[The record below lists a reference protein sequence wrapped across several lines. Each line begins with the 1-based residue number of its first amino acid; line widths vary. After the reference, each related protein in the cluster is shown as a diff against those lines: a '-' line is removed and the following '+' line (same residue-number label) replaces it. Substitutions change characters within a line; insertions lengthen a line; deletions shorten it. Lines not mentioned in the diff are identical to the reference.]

1 MSYNKPWLSVSEQ
14 IDKLQV
20 QGLEVTDKPRA
31 ELTLRRI
38 GYYRLS
44 GYWYPFRERSGL
56 ACSVPEIAG
65 KPSKKDKKVQTFPLD
80 SFKSGLRFQDA
91 VDLYVFDKKLRLLV
105 LDALERIEVA
115 LRVDISH
122 TLGEIDPFAYL
133 RPELLSDNFTRKLNS
148 RGGLSDYHA
157 WLANHAKLL
166 DRSKEEF
173 IKHNKDKYG
182 LPIAIWIACEVWDFG
197 CMSRLFAGLKN
208 EHQDM
213 ISNRYG
219 IKNGG
224 VFASWLRSLN
234 YLRNVCAHHS
244 RLWNR
249 NIIDQPQKPAKTETL
264 AFLHAW
270 DDGRLV
276 ARPFLLF
283 CIIHHLLQTINPTTS
298 WWERLS
304 NLLNEFPLNG
314 DEPALSLDALGT
326 ITGWQD
332 WGLND

>member
-133 RPELLSDNFTRKLNS
+133 RPELLSDNF
-148 RGGLSDYHA
+148 
-157 WLANHAKLL
+157 
-166 DRSKEEF
+166 
-173 IKHNKDKYG
+173 
-182 LPIAIWIACEVWDFG
+182 
-197 CMSRLFAGLKN
+197 
-208 EHQDM
+208 
-213 ISNRYG
+213 
-219 IKNGG
+219 
-224 VFASWLRSLN
+224 
-234 YLRNVCAHHS
+234 
-244 RLWNR
+244 
-249 NIIDQPQKPAKTETL
+249 II
-264 AFLHAW
+264 
-270 DDGRLV
+270 
-276 ARPFLLF
+276 
-283 CIIHHLLQTINPTTS
+283 
-298 WWERLS
+298 
-304 NLLNEFPLNG
+304 
-314 DEPALSLDALGT
+314 
-326 ITGWQD
+326 
-332 WGLND
+332 